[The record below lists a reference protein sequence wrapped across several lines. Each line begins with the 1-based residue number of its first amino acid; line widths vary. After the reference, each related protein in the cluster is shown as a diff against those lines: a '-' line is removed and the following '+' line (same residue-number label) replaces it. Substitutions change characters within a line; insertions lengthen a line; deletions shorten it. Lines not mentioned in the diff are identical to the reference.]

1 MEPRIIIKETSK
13 EDLLNIMS
21 LWNNGEVMSFVGYP
35 QGLGMTLP
43 KLMDWLTWAISKPN
57 RCHYSIYHD
66 ETGYCGETF
75 YQVDEIYETAALD
88 IKLLPEAQGRGIA
101 EYALRFAIE
110 NAFLQGKAKRVFV
123 DPHPDNS
130 KAWKL
135 YRKLGFS
142 SKTRPEYLQEWDTYL
157 ELSRE
162 DWENLR
168 MRDGTNIT
176 AYTS

>member
-13 EDLLNIMS
+13 DDLLNIMS

-43 KLMDWLTWAISKPN
+43 KLMDWLPWAISKPN

-66 ETGYCGETF
+66 EIGYCGETF
-75 YQVDEIYETAALD
+75 YHVDDIYQTAALD

-110 NAFLQGKAKRVFV
+110 NAFLHGQAKRVYV
-123 DPHPDNS
+123 DPHPDNL

-135 YRKLGFS
+135 YRKLGFT

-157 ELSRE
+157 EISRE
-162 DWENLR
+162 DWVNLR
-168 MRDGTNIT
+168 T
-176 AYTS
+176 